1 MPVPYTWYWADGLF
15 FTFARSLTL
24 FQTTKIYKSEAV
36 NGTFSKKFFNID
48 IFNNLFISPSNNER
62 AILGVSPA
70 LVVFGDNSCS
80 KGHGFKSQCHILDR
94 HFFTLICCKIGIVC
108 LKRPKINEKE
118 AGVGPK

>member
-80 KGHGFKSQCHILDR
+80 KGHGFES
-94 HFFTLICCKIGIVC
+94 
-108 LKRPKINEKE
+108 
-118 AGVGPK
+118 